1 MECLQSEEQIYYLLT
16 INNNTENSL
25 KLFVDLKHLV
35 SKSFESTTELNKI

>member
-1 MECLQSEEQIYYLLT
+1 MEFLQSEEQYTI